1 MGHHIVSTL
10 HTSLQGNY
18 SHAKCIIV
26 YLYDF
31 HLWADSF
38 SKIISK
44 VCSFIILS
52 TKIHVAYT
60 TRPCSWFCNKQTLG
74 SLTYWLQIYY
84 SICGQLQKLR
94 WYFQVP
100 ISKHLTVLHDAYMII
115 WVFERQGSV
124 TTLLFDLCSQGK
136 KFPFCCQ

>member
-1 MGHHIVSTL
+1 MDHHIVSTL
-10 HTSLQGNY
+10 RTSLQGNY

-38 SKIISK
+38 RKIISK

-60 TRPCSWFCNKQTLG
+60 TRPCSWFCNMQTPRVSDLLTSNLLLNLWTVAETQMVFPG
-74 SLTYWLQIYY
+74 TYFKAFDSLTW
-84 SICGQLQKLR
+84 C
-94 WYFQVP
+94 
-100 ISKHLTVLHDAYMII
+100 LHDNLSVWETRQRDNIII
-115 WVFERQGSV
+115 WFMFAG
-124 TTLLFDLCSQGK
+124 
-136 KFPFCCQ
+136 